1 MSARSDPAAASRD
14 PLLWCWAIA
23 AGFLALAL
31 HRLAIPSKPYFD
43 EIHYLPAARNLLALS
58 EAKNT
63 EHPMLGKEAIALAL
77 GVVGDTPFGW
87 RIGSALA
94 TAVALFAAMRGV
106 WWASLSRYATL
117 AAGLLL
123 ASNFMLLVI
132 ARIAMLD
139 PYMLAFTMLALWFIV
154 RAVRRPEHARRDLAL
169 GGLALGLALAS
180 KWAAAPVAALPGLA
194 FAASRA
200 WALRQTPGR
209 WLTAREAPPI
219 PGVSLL
225 EAALWLGV
233 LPALAYLA
241 TFAPMPFFAQRA
253 VPFADLLHFQGRM
266 WALQESVVKPHPYQS
281 QWWQWVLDLRPIWF
295 LYEPV
300 DGAQRG
306 VLMVG
311 NPLTMWLGLPALL
324 ACAVWGWRRRDPAML
339 GTFALYLASLGMW
352 IVAPKPVQ
360 FYYHYL
366 LPGIF
371 LAIALALVLAAL
383 ARRGGRWRWPL
394 WLTVAGALGLFA
406 WFYPILSSARLPAKD
421 SFATYTWLDSW
432 R

>member
-1 MSARSDPAAASRD
+1 MPARSDPAAASRD
-14 PLLWCWAIA
+14 PLGWCWAIA
-23 AGFLALAL
+23 GAFLALAL

-43 EIHYLPAARNLLALS
+43 EIHYLPAARTLLALS
-58 EAKNT
+58 EARNT

-77 GVVGDTPFGW
+77 RLAGDTPFGW

-94 TAVALFAAMRGV
+94 TSVALFAAMRGV
-106 WWASLSRYATL
+106 WWASLSRTATL
-117 AAGLLL
+117 TAGLLL

-139 PYMLAFTMLALWFIV
+139 PFMLAFTMLALWFAV
-154 RAVRRPEHARRDLAL
+154 RAVRRPGHARRDFAL
-169 GGLALGLALAS
+169 SGIALGLALAS
-180 KWAAAPVAALPGLA
+180 KWAAAPVAVLPGLA

-200 WALRQTPGR
+200 WALRTRPAR
-209 WLTAREAPPI
+209 WLTAREAAPV
-219 PGVSLL
+219 PGISLL
-225 EAALWLGV
+225 EAALWLGLV
-233 LPALAYLA
+233 PALVYLA

-253 VPFADLLHFQGRM
+253 VPLDHLLQFQARM

-281 QWWQWVLDLRPIWF
+281 VWWQWVLNLRPIWF

-306 VLMVG
+306 VLMLG

-324 ACAVWGWRRRDPAML
+324 AAAAWGWRRRDAAML
-339 GTFALYLASLGMW
+339 GSVALYLASLGMW

-366 LPGIF
+366 LPGVF
-371 LAIALALVLAAL
+371 LAVALALVLAAL
-383 ARRGGRWRWPL
+383 AARGGRWRWPL
-394 WLTVAGALGLFA
+394 WATLAGALALFA
-406 WFYPILSSARLPAKD
+406 WFYPILSSARLPNSTA
-421 SFATYTWLDSW
+421 FATYTWLYSW